1 VEYPDGII
9 SSQKSPVVA
18 GLFAFCNFYLS
29 VRYDHMKA
37 IEYIFLPSRVYRG
50 EIEQQLDACYSLEE
64 AHDLVV
70 KNAGE
75 LYQGCTPEEM
85 REILDEGPKVNV
97 YSMKHF
103 GGTADDHPNE
113 LLYYPEGNGNW
124 PVQIQKIKLVTP
136 LYLK

>member
-1 VEYPDGII
+1 MEYPDGII

-85 REILDEGPKVNV
+85 REMRIALAPVMTLMLSDKSAPSPRSANRSERTVSQGWLRFKVR
-97 YSMKHF
+97 
-103 GGTADDHPNE
+103 E
-113 LLYYPEGNGNW
+113 
-124 PVQIQKIKLVTP
+124 
-136 LYLK
+136 